1 MIVLFYDSSA
11 GFPNYTQP
19 GPGPKLHNSQHQ
31 DSSWG
36 QFSAEM
42 IMKQTKVIMSS
53 ICLFSPHTGK
63 KKGSYC
69 TSTSPAV
76 SLCIEYVWTQMQTLG
91 ASTEVILS
99 KAASTSPEKWHRGW
113 CVENESIYGSI
124 LMANISPQWGEGRK
138 KKMLIILCC
147 CSNIRS
153 VTRRGKRWSLIVGVC

>member
-1 MIVLFYDSSA
+1 MMIVLFYDSSA

-63 KKGSYC
+63 KKAHIAQAPRQQFHFALNMYEHKCKLSEQVQKSFC
-69 TSTSPAV
+69 RRRHPHHQKSDTVDDV
-76 SLCIEYVWTQMQTLG
+76 SKMRASMG
-91 ASTEVILS
+91 A
-99 KAASTSPEKWHRGW
+99 
-113 CVENESIYGSI
+113 Y
-124 LMANISPQWGEGRK
+124 
-138 KKMLIILCC
+138 
-147 CSNIRS
+147 
-153 VTRRGKRWSLIVGVC
+153 